1 MCGEG
6 RQTGS
11 RLGVYTMGESIL
23 IRQMSFSYSAGMK
36 FSCGISLSTD
46 LRNLIAMI
54 AKRCLLFLSPYL
66 RGLLV
71 VDVEEAS
78 DDVEA
83 VRRAQVVG
91 AVGRG
96 QHPQVADEGGATPDG
111 GKTNKK

>member
-46 LRNLIAMI
+46 LRSYVAVI
-54 AKRCLLFLSPYL
+54 AKRRGVCYSSHLICADSLLLMSRKP
-66 RGLLV
+66 
-71 VDVEEAS
+71 
-78 DDVEA
+78 
-83 VRRAQVVG
+83 
-91 AVGRG
+91 
-96 QHPQVADEGGATPDG
+96 PMT
-111 GKTNKK
+111 